1 MIENNQN
8 VNIDGEVLSANGN
21 ENVDANSVDETISSE
36 NQNANIGADS
46 LMSAFEVEEGK
57 SDNPTNDDL
66 AAGNGSDPN
75 HLPEYEL
82 KYRKLQ
88 SEYDKLFH
96 RNEQV
101 VREYEE
107 ALKAKEFVNDLLED
121 EEVFEAFVYER
132 KPELIS
138 HKDLTE
144 AMQEKLEKEFGDY
157 KPESREDTSPKAYL
171 YFKRLDEMYEE
182 MKNKKSVPKTLSELK
197 KQREKEKEL
206 NKRKIQEEI
215 SKAKKVMN
223 WEDSQLE
230 NFQKWAN
237 SLKVTDLMK
246 MYNFALKTNRL
257 SPRSSV
263 ASSQGS
269 YVGKSARDNFLHSL
283 KY

>member
-8 VNIDGEVLSANGN
+8 VNIDGEGLSANGN
-21 ENVDANSVDETISSE
+21 ENVNANGVDTVVSSE
-36 NQNANIGADS
+36 DQNANVGADS

-57 SDNPTNDDL
+57 NDNPTNDDL
-66 AAGNGSDPN
+66 AAGNGSEMN
-75 HLPEYEL
+75 QLPEYEL

-223 WEDSQLE
+223 WDDSQLE

-269 YVGKSARDNFLHSL
+269 YIGKSARDNFLRSL